1 MTRAQ
6 PDQPRGRPNPG
17 IDQPFAYPADPADAG
32 APGYRAPGNPGPL
45 TGDTSTA
52 PIATAAPAGGA
63 APASGVAPTTS
74 VSRPRHSRTGAAW
87 VAVVI
92 AAIVLIFFLIFIL
105 QNSEPVEVQY
115 LGWQG
120 TLSLGVAMM
129 FAALAGALTVGLLGT
144 VRILQLRARA
154 KRAGG

>member
-6 PDQPRGRPNPG
+6 PEQPQGQPNRPAAGDNHQLG
-17 IDQPFAYPADPADAG
+17 YPRDAG
-32 APGYRAPGNPGPL
+32 TPAYGAAGYPTPD

-52 PIATAAPAGGA
+52 PISTGKDGAPAVPATG
-63 APASGVAPTTS
+63 ASG
-74 VSRPRHSRTGAAW
+74 PRHSRTGAAW
-87 VAVVI
+87 VAVVV
-92 AAIVLIFFLIFIL
+92 AAIVLIFLLIFIL
-105 QNSEPVEVQY
+105 QNSEPVQVQY

-144 VRILQLRARA
+144 VRIMQLRTRA

>member
-1 MTRAQ
+1 MSRAQ
-6 PDQPRGRPNPG
+6 PEQPQGQPYQPTAGDDQQLGYPR
-17 IDQPFAYPADPADAG
+17 DAG
-32 APGYRAPGNPGPL
+32 TPAYGPAGSPAPAMGDPG
-45 TGDTSTA
+45 TA
-52 PIATAAPAGGA
+52 PISTTDAGTMAGPATG
-63 APASGVAPTTS
+63 

-105 QNSEPVEVQY
+105 QNSEPVQVQY

-144 VRILQLRARA
+144 VRIMQLRTRA